1 MADLQRQCH
10 QSMKVVVGWRC
21 LLPLSIHM
29 LYDDTVTWRVWAA
42 KKSSS
47 ATAALR
53 SGFKPKARGRSLRQ
67 KTEAG
72 SRLRADAEWA
82 AWTASCLPCVCIA
95 SYQGKFQLRGPMVLR
110 NRELHARNDDEYNN
124 NSYSSFIYYQNFNWD
139 KNEKLKHSICLKYLT
154 GQDEVLEFS
163 YIIQ

>member
-1 MADLQRQCH
+1 
-10 QSMKVVVGWRC
+10 
-21 LLPLSIHM
+21 
-29 LYDDTVTWRVWAA
+29 
-42 KKSSS
+42 
-47 ATAALR
+47 
-53 SGFKPKARGRSLRQ
+53 
-67 KTEAG
+67 
-72 SRLRADAEWA
+72 
-82 AWTASCLPCVCIA
+82 
-95 SYQGKFQLRGPMVLR
+95 MVLR